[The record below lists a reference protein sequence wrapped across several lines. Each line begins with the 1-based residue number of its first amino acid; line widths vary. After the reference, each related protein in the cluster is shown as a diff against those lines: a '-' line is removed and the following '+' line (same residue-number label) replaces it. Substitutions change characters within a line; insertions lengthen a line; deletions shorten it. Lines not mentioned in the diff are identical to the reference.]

1 MTTPIRQSFLLP
13 SFTLCAKDFLCFLA
27 PGSCPKATQGEQ
39 IRRLLQMDEPS
50 QPEAVGSVKA
60 VISLYGERIRSRKQE
75 KLSSQVFPQEEF
87 LRAKANVGRLNDIKS
102 SAEREKARA
111 ESELLRVR
119 NVAKELASKIE
130 ESNARR
136 SELQSVSKSERIEE
150 ELQYSRVMQ
159 ELDQAKR
166 ELSRL
171 KLDVASTLEA
181 KAKAEKEIEASSSKA
196 ASYSRSVA
204 ELRRKIDDADE
215 EHVLVE
221 LARIEAEKERREVE
235 ERRRTEADMFAKE
248 IEIAKKRIEELR
260 RELHRSKELEMKL
273 KVTNSDVNVLQGEME
288 LVRAMERNY
297 RAESVVK
304 SNKRREQ
311 DSALQSAEAELKAAK
326 QELASIKEE
335 SFQFMVSMDT
345 IRQELSHISEEI
357 YKLGKLEKKAE
368 TDIQHLNAKLAK
380 AKSLLEAATMA
391 DERSKSIVTDLSS
404 ALQQIQT
411 ETKAANEEKQQ
422 TDEEIETISGE
433 IGKAESDV
441 DSALEKLQSAMREL
455 EAAKASEVKALRKLR
470 DVAHK
475 SMRSRAVSIP
485 VISTITI
492 SKSEFEYLNQKAT
505 AAQEVAA
512 KKVEAARAWVEAL
525 EAREK
530 EILLKTETIERDI
543 TKSRSEEVMQHF
555 DKEMDELR
563 ENEEEEYGGHAQSAV
578 EKPRKC
584 TRESSAAASS
594 RRSKVARLSTSS
606 AARNARSPSFTM
618 KRKKIIPN
626 LFKLLGD
633 QKNRKHK

>member
-1 MTTPIRQSFLLP
+1 MSSVFKDLP
-13 SFTLCAKDFLCFLA
+13 SKTK
-27 PGSCPKATQGEQ
+27 E
-39 IRRLLQMDEPS
+39 LLQ
-50 QPEAVGSVKA
+50 
-60 VISLYGERIRSRKQE
+60 
-75 KLSSQVFPQEEF
+75 
-87 LRAKANVGRLNDIKS
+87 AKANIGRHNDVKS
-102 SAEREKARA
+102 SAEGEKARA

-136 SELQSVSKSERIEE
+136 SELQSVSKSARVGED
-150 ELQYSRVMQ
+150 LQYSRVMQ
-159 ELDQAKR
+159 ELGQAKR

-171 KLDVASTLEA
+171 KLDVASALEA

-204 ELRRKIDDADE
+204 ELRRKIDEADE

-221 LARIEAEKERREVE
+221 LARIEAEKERREIE
-235 ERRRTEADMFAKE
+235 ERRRTEADMFAEE
-248 IEIAKKRIEELR
+248 IETAKKRIEELR

-297 RAESVVK
+297 RAESIAK
-304 SNKRREQ
+304 SNKSREQ
-311 DSALQSAEAELKAAK
+311 DSAEAELKAAK

-345 IRQELSHISEEI
+345 IREELSHISEEI
-357 YKLGKLEKKAE
+357 NKLGRLEKKAE
-368 TDIQHLNAKLAK
+368 TNIQCLNAKLAK

-411 ETKAANEEKQQ
+411 ETEAANEEKQQ
-422 TDEEIETISGE
+422 TDEEIKTISHE
-433 IGKAESDV
+433 IDKAESDV
-441 DSALEKLQSAMREL
+441 DSTLEKLQVAMREL
-455 EAAKASEVKALRKLR
+455 EAVKASEAKALGKLR

-475 SMRSRAVSIP
+475 TMRSRAVSI
-485 VISTITI
+485 STMTI
-492 SKSEFEYLNQKAT
+492 SKSEFEYLNQQAT
-505 AAQEVAA
+505 AAREVAG

-525 EAREK
+525 AAREK
-530 EILLKTETIERDI
+530 EILLKTEIIERDI
-543 TKSRSEEVMQHF
+543 TESRSEEVMEHF
-555 DKEMDELR
+555 AKARSSLPQETTEQEMDELR
-563 ENEEEEYGGHAQSAV
+563 ENEEDDSGGHLQSAA
-578 EKPRKC
+578 EKPRKSI
-584 TRESSAAASS
+584 REFSAVASS
-594 RRSKVARLSTSS
+594 RRSKATRLSTSS

-618 KRKKIIPN
+618 KRKKVIPN

-633 QKNRKHK
+633 RKNRKHR